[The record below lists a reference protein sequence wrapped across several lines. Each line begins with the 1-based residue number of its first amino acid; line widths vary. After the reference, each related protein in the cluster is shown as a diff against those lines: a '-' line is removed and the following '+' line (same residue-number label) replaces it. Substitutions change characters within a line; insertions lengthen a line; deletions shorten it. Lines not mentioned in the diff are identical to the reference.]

1 MNYCLAQIALAAG
14 NSTGEDTFWMQILV
28 LVILAALL
36 GIGGLIKTRANK
48 FKGREGYRSEGTRG
62 PGGRGGRQIEA
73 LKKLKEKLPGTLLK
87 TAKASIKEPVFDFG
101 RDGTGRREKLVD
113 TSAKKEG
120 RNLVSGT
127 EMLKLDF
134 LLSVIGKTKGD
145 DKNDVAM
152 RKLSFNELIR
162 RGQVNAAASNVLKI
176 YAINEGNLYSKNI
189 QCEAMKELAKRTGLR
204 SG

>member
-1 MNYCLAQIALAAG
+1 M
-14 NSTGEDTFWMQILV
+14 
-28 LVILAALL
+28 
-36 GIGGLIKTRANK
+36 
-48 FKGREGYRSEGTRG
+48 
-62 PGGRGGRQIEA
+62 
-73 LKKLKEKLPGTLLK
+73 PGTLLK

-101 RDGTGRREKLVD
+101 RDGTGRREKLID

-120 RNLVSGT
+120 RNLVSGM
-127 EMLKLDF
+127 EMLKLNF

>member
-1 MNYCLAQIALAAG
+1 
-14 NSTGEDTFWMQILV
+14 MQILV

-48 FKGREGYRSEGTRG
+48 FKGREGYRPEGTRG

-101 RDGTGRREKLVD
+101 GDGTGRREKLVD

-120 RNLVSGT
+120 RNLVCGM

-152 RKLSFNELIR
+152 RKLSFNELVR

-176 YAINEGNLYSKNI
+176 YAINEGNLYGKDI